1 MRALQLVPAAVL
13 LLTSVTAQAAIRL
26 TYERKKPGEAESH
39 TSTVTVDTGRVRME
53 GMTAGQRAG
62 RSSVVIVDAAAK
74 RMVMIDDEKKI
85 YREIT
90 EADAK
95 RIKEQMEGARAMMAE
110 RMKSVPPEHRK
121 QAEEMMARM
130 GGGPGG
136 GEAPATKYEP
146 LGTKKKIAGYS
157 CEVYKVQVAGLPPSE
172 SCFAPWGSN
181 LITKAEVT
189 QFRKAFEDLQKS
201 FAFVPGVRQ
210 NDWDK
215 APGIPIEQTHF
226 AADGK
231 TPEWT
236 NTLKSVT
243 RPSVTAAEFQVPA
256 GYKKEEMPM
265 GRGPGGPRGPRG
277 PGGPGGPGGPHGPD
291 HE

>member
-1 MRALQLVPAAVL
+1 
-13 LLTSVTAQAAIRL
+13 
-26 TYERKKPGEAESH
+26 
-39 TSTVTVDTGRVRME
+39 
-53 GMTAGQRAG
+53 
-62 RSSVVIVDAAAK
+62 
-74 RMVMIDDEKKI
+74 
-85 YREIT
+85 
-90 EADAK
+90 
-95 RIKEQMEGARAMMAE
+95 
-110 RMKSVPPEHRK
+110 
-121 QAEEMMARM
+121 MARM